1 MILRQAEQIEA
12 LEARV
17 DQLMARVDELVAEVA
32 GLKRQL
38 HGSRR
43 ERFVAPR
50 SDDELQPPD
59 PETDQAEPRPPR
71 TSRGRR
77 PRTFDPS
84 IPREK
89 VYHPLREEDVP
100 AEIWHHPRAR
110 RFYRLVREEL
120 ELPQRRLRVIEHY
133 QEVIVVDDDATA
145 QSTLQAARVPELQN
159 GRHLVLT
166 APHPSPLSA
175 HSGFFGCGHFGK
187 ANAFLEHHGRGA
199 IDWRL

>member
-1 MILRQAEQIEA
+1 MPRQPVELPDNLPDCHVMILRQAEQIEA

-71 TSRGRR
+71 TSRLGGRCCFTHCG
-77 PRTFDPS
+77 PV
-84 IPREK
+84 K
-89 VYHPLREEDVP
+89 VLNKQL
-100 AEIWHHPRAR
+100 I
-110 RFYRLVREEL
+110 
-120 ELPQRRLRVIEHY
+120 
-133 QEVIVVDDDATA
+133 
-145 QSTLQAARVPELQN
+145 
-159 GRHLVLT
+159 
-166 APHPSPLSA
+166 
-175 HSGFFGCGHFGK
+175 
-187 ANAFLEHHGRGA
+187 
-199 IDWRL
+199 